1 MAVRR
6 AGRRAL
12 RYRYERRL
20 GSDGKTVRKK
30 ALGLENPAL
39 IFMGEMMAVR
49 TWSAIL
55 VFGNA
60 FLQRFYIEGNHVC
73 WCEETYQ
80 DFCKIQNLYT
90 I

>member
-1 MAVRR
+1 
-6 AGRRAL
+6 
-12 RYRYERRL
+12 L
-20 GSDGKTVRKK
+20 GSGGKTVRKK

-60 FLQRFYIEGNHVC
+60 FFAA
-73 WCEETYQ
+73 
-80 DFCKIQNLYT
+80 FLYRGKSRMLARRKMMEFLRNAT
-90 I
+90 FICNIKMK